1 MSLLS
6 QRIASAFVAV
16 SLLSPFF
23 AHAEDTH
30 VFEALI
36 SEDAIRQTIAPDM
49 DCSRAACLDHHEK
62 HEPHWHSSRREDEEL
77 DEAFADTKK
86 GADAP

>member
-1 MSLLS
+1 MSVLS
-6 QRIASAFVAV
+6 QRIASVLVAV

-30 VFEALI
+30 VFESLI
-36 SEDAIRQTIAPDM
+36 SEEAIRQTIMPEV
-49 DCSRAACLDHHEK
+49 DCTHTACFDHQEK
-62 HEPHWHSSRREDEEL
+62 HEAHWHSSRREDEEL